1 MERNIIRNEYRIE
14 ELHCSSVGFLNLT
27 EIDSYN
33 VVFSILSNDTYVS
46 LDCNL
51 IYFLLLMILF
61 YIFVAQ
67 NLVCKSLRDLWLS
80 WQGSTKKTISP
91 SFVILAFIQN
101 SYVNCCFLFS
111 LKVRI
116 VLKVQQLQNS
126 NLYMLESISCC
137 LIVVEVICTVF
148 SSLETSSNVWIDRF
162 KRIIFLSFIS

>member
-1 MERNIIRNEYRIE
+1 MERNIINNEYHIE
-14 ELHCSSVGFLNLT
+14 ELRCSSASFLNLT

-46 LDCNL
+46 LECNL

-61 YIFVAQ
+61 YTSIAK

-91 SFVILAFIQN
+91 SFVILSFIQN
-101 SYVNCCFLFS
+101 SNVNCCFLFS

-116 VLKVQQLQNS
+116 FLKVQQLWKS
-126 NLYMLESISCC
+126 DLYMLESISCC
-137 LIVVEVICTVF
+137 LITVEVICTVF
-148 SSLETSSNVWIDRF
+148 SSLEMSSDVWID
-162 KRIIFLSFIS
+162 